1 MQPAPLLDLVHTAIR
16 EVFGPDHAQTRLTAY
31 KNGDPG
37 DFHQDP
43 LTTRRGLHAQGT
55 HITIQGLP
63 TTIKTY
69 RQAHEAQQSFHR
81 PIVLLTVHAN
91 TNHGPLR
98 REFDFL
104 PIPQA
109 TLTKPGLN

>member
-16 EVFGPDHAQTRLTAY
+16 EVFGPTHAQAHLAAY
-31 KNGDPG
+31 KQGGDG
-37 DFHQDP
+37 DFHHQP
-43 LTTRRGLHAQGT
+43 LTTRRGLKAT
-55 HITIQGLP
+55 STRITIQGLP
-63 TTIKTY
+63 ATIKTY
-69 RQAHEAQQSFHR
+69 RQASQAQHGFHR

-104 PIPQA
+104 PIPKTMLA
-109 TLTKPGLN
+109 KPGLN